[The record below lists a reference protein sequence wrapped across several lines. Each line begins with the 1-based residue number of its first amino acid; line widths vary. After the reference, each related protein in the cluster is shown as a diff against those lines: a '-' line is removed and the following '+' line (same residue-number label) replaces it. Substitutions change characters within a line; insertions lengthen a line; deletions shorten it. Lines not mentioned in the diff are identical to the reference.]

1 VRRRLLAFA
10 AVALAALAVVA
21 VVLTRGGGEEK
32 RAAPRGDARAEALAY
47 APREATVIVGVDT
60 GTPAAGLIVPELV
73 PRLTNG
79 ALRAVDVQPL
89 LGNEA
94 VVALFDARARRG
106 QLSVVA
112 RDVDALRALARRL
125 RPDGS
130 YRGASLYAGPE
141 GSAVAIRGAALV
153 AAPDQATLRRALDVR
168 ADPRAH
174 LTGAQFDGRL
184 ADLPRTAPVRAVFDA
199 KAIVASRLTGV
210 LRTRW
215 GRSLGNG
222 AAVLQAREGG
232 LTVPFRLQTDAA
244 RIVDADLPIGPG
256 ARAPHTRGSAPLLI
270 GVRDLSRL
278 LRFLRRS
285 DPARFAAIDSLQ
297 NALPSFVGVDVD
309 GLLNGLTGDATISSP
324 DLLDHLLMR
333 TDPRDPGAFR
343 TPLQRLSTISG
354 LLQRLGIDNIELDE
368 EPGDAYRLLMDQRLV
383 LRAGVFGRTLVATN
397 EARANLRAAAAAPPA
412 VPVPGAAG
420 GLTVR
425 MQASTA
431 RRLLTSA
438 FGLPAEARLVLDRV
452 GDLTGWAWA
461 ERDGVRGRLD
471 LAVR

>member
-21 VVLTRGGGEEK
+21 VVLTRGGGEQK
-32 RAAPRGDARAEALAY
+32 RAAPTGDARAEALAY
-47 APREATVIVGVDT
+47 APRDATVIVGVDT

-112 RDVDALRALARRL
+112 RDADALRALARRL
-125 RPDGS
+125 RPAGS
-130 YRGASLYAGPE
+130 YRGATLYAGPR
-141 GSAVAIRGAALV
+141 GSAVAIRGTAVV
-153 AAPDQATLRRALDVR
+153 AAPDQATVRRALDVR
-168 ADPRAH
+168 AEPRAH

-199 KAIVASRLTGV
+199 KAVVASRLNGV
-210 LRTRW
+210 LRSRW

-222 AAVLQAREGG
+222 AAVLQARQGG
-232 LTVPFRLQTDAA
+232 LSVPFRLQTDAK
-244 RIVDADLPIGPG
+244 RINDADLPIAPG
-256 ARAPHTRGSAPLLI
+256 ARPPRMRGSAPLLI
-270 GVRDLSRL
+270 GVGDFSRL
-278 LRFLRRS
+278 LRFLRRT
-285 DPARFAAIDSLQ
+285 DPARFGAIDSLQ
-297 NALPSFVGVDVD
+297 TGLPSFLRVDVD
-309 GLLNGLTGDATISSP
+309 GLLNGLTGDATISSS
-324 DLLDHLLMR
+324 DLLKHLLVR
-333 TDPRDPGAFR
+333 TDPRDPDAFR
-343 TPLQRLSTISG
+343 APLQRLSTISG

-368 EPGDAYRLLMDQRLV
+368 EPGDAYRLRIDKRLV

-397 EARANLRAAAAAPPA
+397 QARANLRNAAAAPPA
-412 VPVPGAAG
+412 APVPGAAG
-420 GLTVR
+420 ALTAR
-425 MQASTA
+425 MQASAA
-431 RRLLTSA
+431 RGLLTST
-438 FGLPAEARLVLDRV
+438 FGLPPEARLVLDRI
-452 GDLTGWAWA
+452 GDLTAWARA
-461 ERDGVRGRLD
+461 ERDGVRGELA